1 MISIIGLSGYEL
13 AQGYAGE
20 YAKAKGSSSGGTH
33 ARPEQHAFFWRLGPL
48 IQRTLDKCERENGL
62 M

>member
-1 MISIIGLSGYEL
+1 M
-13 AQGYAGE
+13 AQEYARE
-20 YAKAKGSSSGGTH
+20 YAKVKGITSGGTH
-33 ARPEQHAFFWRLGPL
+33 ARPEQHAFFRRLGPL